1 MSSVLPSGIA
11 ARGDHACGR
20 DALPGGSVPGQSF
33 AGSAAVAAAV
43 LAQASALA
51 WLADAGGGIVPAGV
65 AAAGACS
72 FAWRRRAR
80 LAHADVVI
88 ATAAFGGLGM
98 MAGEW
103 VARSG
108 SATAHHAGMAH
119 GPPAPGAWITASAV
133 MLLTCAAACR
143 WSCAPLCHGGWMRT
157 TAAHGI
163 AAGGMLAGM
172 AAAGA
177 VLATPLGSV
186 LGAAA
191 GVHLAMVLG
200 MTAGVAAVLPL
211 IGMMDPKPRILEISR

>member
-1 MSSVLPSGIA
+1 MSPVLPSGIP
-11 ARGDHACGR
+11 ARGERACGG
-20 DALPGGSVPGQSF
+20 DALPGASERGQTF

-43 LAQASALA
+43 LAQAVALA
-51 WLADAGGGIVPAGV
+51 WLADAGGAVPAGV
-65 AAAGACS
+65 LAAGACS
-72 FAWRRRAR
+72 FAWHRRAH
-80 LAHADVVI
+80 LAHVDVVI

-103 VARSG
+103 IARSV

-119 GPPAPGAWITASAV
+119 GPGAPGAWMVAAAV

-143 WSCAPLCHGGWMRT
+143 WTCAPLCRGGWRRR
-157 TAAHGI
+157 TAAHVL

-177 VLATPLGSV
+177 VLAAPLGSV

-191 GVHLAMVLG
+191 GAHLAMVLG

-211 IGMMDPKPRILEISR
+211 IGMMDPRPRVLQISR